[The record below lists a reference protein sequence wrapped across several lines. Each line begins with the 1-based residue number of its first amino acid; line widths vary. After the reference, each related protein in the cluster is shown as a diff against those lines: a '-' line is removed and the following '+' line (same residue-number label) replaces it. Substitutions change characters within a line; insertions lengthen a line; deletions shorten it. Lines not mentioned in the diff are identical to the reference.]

1 MPSAQTEE
9 KSLQMLI
16 GEQLSAVTFVQDYLQ
31 LHFDGPRL
39 TVFSHPVIRCG
50 EQTFYGGKSGFRDA
64 LCNNIAN
71 KVTEVRVAYGESIS
85 IRFADGSTINIPL
98 QDASCLEGESVNFD
112 AGGAGAGGETVRGP
126 MTILARGLPCAS
138 GRPVHPCR
146 GASHRRREKGS
157 PGEHISIRRDSV

>member
-1 MPSAQTEE
+1 MPSEQTEE

-39 TVFSHPVIRCG
+39 TVFSHPVIRFG
-50 EQTFYGGKSGFRDA
+50 DQTFYGGKSGFRDA
-64 LCNNIAN
+64 LCNNIAK

-98 QDASCLEGESVNFD
+98 QDAACLDGEAVTFD
-112 AGGAGAGGETVRGP
+112 AGGNVWWS
-126 MTILARGLPCAS
+126 L
-138 GRPVHPCR
+138 
-146 GASHRRREKGS
+146 
-157 PGEHISIRRDSV
+157 